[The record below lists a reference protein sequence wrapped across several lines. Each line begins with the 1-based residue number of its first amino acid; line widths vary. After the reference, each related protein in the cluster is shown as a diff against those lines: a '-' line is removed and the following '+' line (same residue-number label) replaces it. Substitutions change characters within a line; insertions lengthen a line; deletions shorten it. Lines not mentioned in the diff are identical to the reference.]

1 MSYCLTSNFLYES
14 TIFTTIKFIIGDL
27 FEVERDTNTRTLNIT
42 FKNGDT
48 YSRLMNVTGFIVLN
62 PDEKIKEEI
71 FGLRNEILTIGNA
84 KYFFKNGVS
93 RFSQLFNTVIKT
105 SVNDYGEMVFVS
117 IFRDEK
123 LSNEEYIKL
132 LNNSGIIYCKIDNLE
147 DFNIYNYHD
156 VDVSRGKIDVSES
169 SSVTDFS
176 YLAVSATD
184 TNSSFMKHCKNH
196 YPDIE
201 VLSEFSD
208 LSNLENNENGYL
220 LVKFG
225 LPNWQGGEHT
235 THLFNEFNPLYP
247 KYGKYMVSNT
257 RGFID
262 YITNDWDKYLE
273 MRYDFLL
280 MRKLFTHNKFMVYP
294 EKGENFQACVV
305 FDSSIDDQID
315 RSPSDKSIESSKLYS
330 LKIQFT
336 IYSYIVENYLEFPAI
351 TKIITNIRSS
361 LNNNLEYQ
369 FVSAE
374 DKPTIVME
382 DPIETPPYE
391 EYKGD
396 VWPLWLRIF

>member
-1 MSYCLTSNFLYES
+1 MSYCLTSDFLYES
-14 TIFTTIKFIIGDL
+14 TIFTTIKFVIGNL
-27 FEVERDTNTRTLNIT
+27 FGVERDTNNRALNIT
-42 FKNGDT
+42 FVDGDNFNRLKNIA
-48 YSRLMNVTGFIVLN
+48 GFKILN
-62 PDEKIKEEI
+62 SEEKIKEGT
-71 FGLRNEILTIGNA
+71 FGLRNEILHIGDA
-84 KYFFKNGVS
+84 KYYFKNGVS
-93 RFSQLFNTVIKT
+93 RFSQLFNTVLKT
-105 SVNDYGEMVFVS
+105 GVNDYGEMVFVS
-117 IFRDEK
+117 IFRDDK
-123 LSNEEYIKL
+123 LSPEKYLEL
-132 LNNSGIIYCKIDNLE
+132 LNSSGIIYCEINNLS
-147 DFNIYNYHD
+147 DFHIYNYHD
-156 VDVSRGKIDVSES
+156 IDVSRGKIDVSES
-169 SSVTDFS
+169 TSVTDFS

-184 TNSSFMKHCKNH
+184 TNSSFMKHCKDH

-208 LSNLENNENGYL
+208 LSNLEDNENGYL

-247 KYGKYMVSNT
+247 KYGKYMVANT

-305 FDSSIDDQID
+305 FDSGIDDQID
-315 RSPSDKSIESSKLYS
+315 RAPSDKSIESSKLYS

-336 IYSYIVENYLEFPAI
+336 IYSYLVENYLEFPAI

-361 LNNNLEYQ
+361 LNNNLECQ
-369 FVSAE
+369 FVTTE
-374 DKPTIVME
+374 DKSSIVM
-382 DPIETPPYE
+382 DKPIETPPYE

-396 VWPLWLRIF
+396 VWPL